1 MHVMVLLLF
10 SFTQSW
16 ILTSMLNMNVPF
28 ISLLLMLGF
37 QEMSQGFFCMQ
48 LFVLIYLVKVSLI
61 PTLVAVILV
70 KKSLLQQSVP
80 E

>member
-1 MHVMVLLLF
+1 MVLLLF

-16 ILTSMLNMNVPF
+16 ILTSVLNMNVPF

-37 QEMSQGFFCMQ
+37 QEMSQGIFCMQ
-48 LFVLIYLVKVSLI
+48 LFVLIYLGKVCLI
-61 PTLVAVILV
+61 PALVAVILV
-70 KKSLLQQSVP
+70 KKCLLQQSLP

>member
-10 SFTQSW
+10 AFTQSW
-16 ILTSMLNMNVPF
+16 IQTSVLNMNVPF

-37 QEMSQGFFCMQ
+37 QEMSQGIFCMQ
-48 LFVLIYLVKVSLI
+48 LFVLIYLVKVCLI

-70 KKSLLQQSVP
+70 KKCLLQQSLP